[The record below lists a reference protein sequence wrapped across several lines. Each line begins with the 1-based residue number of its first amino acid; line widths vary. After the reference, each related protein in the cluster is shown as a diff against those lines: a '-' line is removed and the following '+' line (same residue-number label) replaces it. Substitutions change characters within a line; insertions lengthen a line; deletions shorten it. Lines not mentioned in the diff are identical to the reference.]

1 MPMITPTPRIGKYP
15 GAAPKAAAK
24 VLTRKPAKRK
34 PSKQKSAIVPMAR
47 GLINR

>member
-1 MPMITPTPRIGKYP
+1 MITPAPRIGKYP

-24 VLTRKPAKRK
+24 VLRPKPTKRK
-34 PSKQKSAIVPMAR
+34 SLKQKPAIVPMAR